1 MRLLLSLLA
10 SMNLAACAGQA
21 PSQQLTAKDKVRVCQ
36 GNVCTDQSADT
47 VTFQADPVDV
57 EAERRLQALTDVAQK
72 SPQAA
77 YDLGLR
83 LLRGDGVAKDS
94 YQAIEWL
101 RKAGDQGLV
110 NAQLAL
116 GRLYLAGV
124 EEMGSDP
131 AEAQSWLSRA
141 ASQGNQEAQRLLP
154 QSQAAKQDAQSLYQ
168 AQESARKSWQ
178 AWYSAAP
185 YYWYWA
191 PSGWRLR

>member
-10 SMNLAACAGQA
+10 SMTLAACAGQA
-21 PSQQLTAKDKVRVCQ
+21 PSQQLTPKDKVRVCQ